1 MYKRQLLIKPASSL
15 CNLRCRYCFY
25 ADVSDNR
32 EVKSMGVMSRETAGA
47 LIEAAFAAAD
57 EHGAVDVYK
66 RQGLYSALYEFV
78 LCWESGGVP

>member
-1 MYKRQLLIKPASSL
+1 MKNVNLLIKPASSL

-57 EHGAVDVYK
+57 EHGAVSL
-66 RQGLYSALYEFV
+66 RFRAASLRWPGWTFFGIS
-78 LCWESGGVP
+78 

>member
-1 MYKRQLLIKPASSL
+1 MKNVNLLIKPASSL

-47 LIEAAFAAAD
+47 LIKAALQQRMST
-57 EHGAVDVYK
+57 E
-66 RQGLYSALYEFV
+66 R
-78 LCWESGGVP
+78 